1 MAADQ
6 HLRLLNT
13 TQLPGSL
20 VPSASMAI
28 SGRHRG
34 KGDPVSETRHLT
46 AGSFPPGPWLEIVRG
61 RTSFPCR
68 PVRGDRF
75 LIGAGSQ
82 CDLQLGG
89 ANIPLLHSVIVVDSY
104 GATIEAFTPT
114 PELLIN
120 GQPQRSVSLRHQDT
134 IEVGRIQL
142 LFHNPAAA
150 LPPATDEEFGS
161 ETPDD
166 AIALPSLEAL
176 EMADTSAVEMGE
188 LTVEQLI
195 TRLDEEQSAIDSLDQ
210 RRLAG
215 AQALLDAIR
224 RAGAEE
230 ALDQA
235 SDAGESGDADGSEI
249 ESIPIRPLDDEWDE
263 RERQLLEM
271 EQNLAAKAA
280 ELATVQDRLAEQ
292 IDQIREHVRQLE
304 SPDEP
309 EALRISA

>member
-1 MAADQ
+1 MAADESSRPLKTRQ
-6 HLRLLNT
+6 F
-13 TQLPGSL
+13 PGSL
-20 VPSASMAI
+20 VPSASTAT
-28 SGRHRG
+28 SGCRRG

-89 ANIPLLHSVIVVDSY
+89 TDIPLLHSVIVVDAH
-104 GATIEAFTPT
+104 GATIEAFTPK

-120 GQPQRSVSLRHQDT
+120 GQPRRSVSLQHQDT

-150 LPPATDEEFGS
+150 LPPATIEESAS
-161 ETPDD
+161 EVFHEAT
-166 AIALPSLEAL
+166 ALPSLEDL
-176 EMADTSAVEMGE
+176 ELADVSAEETGE
-188 LTVEQLI
+188 LTVEQLVN
-195 TRLDEEQSAIDSLDQ
+195 RLEEEQSAIDSLEQ

-230 ALDQA
+230 ALDQGFE
-235 SDAGESGDADGSEI
+235 GEQDPDGAEI
-249 ESIPIRPLDDEWDE
+249 ESIPIRPIVDEWDE

-280 ELATVQDRLAEQ
+280 ELATVQDRIAEQ

-309 EALRISA
+309 ESLRISA